1 MASLLFDIG
10 ANRGLYL
17 DANRNKYTQSIL
29 VEANPSLCSFLEKK
43 YIGDTSVQ
51 IVNCIVS
58 NKTSETFY
66 ISNADTISTVDR
78 DWIENSRFA
87 GSYQWQP
94 IENIP
99 AVSIDALI
107 TKYGVPSFI
116 KIDVEGYE
124 YNVLLSMTKAYCPL
138 SFEWAEEKKDELL
151 LSLKYLQE
159 LGYSRFTIQQED
171 KYDYLIDEN
180 DWLTYEDIYVMLNTL
195 CEPTRKKYWG
205 MVWASK
211 EKSL

>member
-17 DANRNKYTQSIL
+17 DANRNKYMQSIL